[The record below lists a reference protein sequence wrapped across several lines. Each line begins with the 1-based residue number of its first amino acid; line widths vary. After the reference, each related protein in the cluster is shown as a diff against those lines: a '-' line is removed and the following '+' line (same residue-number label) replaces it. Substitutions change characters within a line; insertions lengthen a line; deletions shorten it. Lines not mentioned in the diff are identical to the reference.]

1 MKKRLQLGF
10 TLIELMVTIA
20 IVAILAAI
28 AIPNLQSFLDSSKLD
43 GITQDLRSSIALA
56 RSEAIKRGQRVFLLA
71 KTSGGSKLADGWRVF
86 VEDPAQPATFSSA
99 AILVQETGSY
109 SSDLLTGGGSV
120 NTFNNFEGFAFN
132 GRGQPL
138 TATGGFG
145 AAGLGFQ
152 VIRGGSTVKQA
163 ALCMSSLGRVR
174 IAKDSTPAA
183 ACGTTTTEL

>member
-1 MKKRLQLGF
+1 MKIRPQRGF
-10 TLIELMVTIA
+10 TLVELMVTIA

-71 KTSGGSKLADGWRVF
+71 KTSGASKMADGWRVF
-86 VEDPAQPATFSSA
+86 VEDPSEPAKFAGA

-109 SSDLLTGGGSV
+109 SSDLVTGGGSV
-120 NTFNNFEGFAFN
+120 NTFNSFEGFAFN
-132 GRGQPL
+132 GRGQPI

-145 AAGLGFQ
+145 AAALGLQ
-152 VIRGGSTVKQA
+152 VVRGGSTVKEA

-174 IAKDSTPAA
+174 IAKNYSPSA
-183 ACGTTTTEL
+183 ACGSTATEL